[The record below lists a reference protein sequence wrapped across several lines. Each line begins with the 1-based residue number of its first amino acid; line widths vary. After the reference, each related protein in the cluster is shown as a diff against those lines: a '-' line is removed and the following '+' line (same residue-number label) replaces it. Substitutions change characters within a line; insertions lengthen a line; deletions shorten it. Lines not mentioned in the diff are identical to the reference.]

1 MEHNAAAKRTS
12 VLPMNTQTHIE
23 ADDKHIS
30 LPALVK
36 TNNDCKKLHNFR
48 QSVKQNRILKEKTEI
63 Y

>member
-1 MEHNAAAKRTS
+1 MS

-48 QSVKQNRILKEKTEI
+48 QSVK
-63 Y
+63 